1 MHNRLQQLSMRT
13 REELEKHNKRLY
25 DINTMLWSKLMG
37 QRILHARN
45 VKRKL
50 KIVVVSLQN
59 GKMVE
64 ASKGLRNA
72 ACQSVTG
79 YIPAR
84 YVVFASTLI

>member
-1 MHNRLQQLSMRT
+1 MRT
-13 REELEKHNKRLY
+13 REELGKHNKRLY
-25 DINTMLWSKLMG
+25 DIYTMLLSKLMG
-37 QRILHARN
+37 YRILHAPN

-50 KIVVVSLQN
+50 KIMVVSLQN

-64 ASKGLRNA
+64 ASNGLRNA